1 MSSFGANNMP
11 PSATAG
17 AYTGG
22 MPHYP
27 NANIN
32 LAPTY
37 TSPAMYAPTYTSPE
51 SYGPYPMEY
60 PSMHYHHHYHHKH
73 APVYAAAAA
82 YGGLGTT
89 SGVILVLFILLVIIS
104 RAIL

>member
-1 MSSFGANNMP
+1 MSIYGANNMP

-27 NANIN
+27 NVNIKN
-32 LAPTY
+32 AP
-37 TSPAMYAPTYTSPE
+37 MYAPTYTSPAAYAPP
-51 SYGPYPMEY
+51 SGYPYPMDY
-60 PSMHYHHHYHHKH
+60 PAMHYHYHHHHKH

-82 YGGLGTT
+82 CGGLGTS
-89 SGVILVLFILLVIIS
+89 SGVILVLFILLVIIT
-104 RAIL
+104 RACL